1 MVQAVD
7 TILASGH
14 SLNIFWVV
22 IRYLPEFCLE
32 QTINDNS
39 GKVLEAITQNFF
51 QRELPQNIF
60 YIIFAVQY
68 ILILQRIKL
77 TTEYNLP
84 ANTAQPGVAIIA
96 SANKT

>member
-1 MVQAVD
+1 M
-7 TILASGH
+7 
-14 SLNIFWVV
+14 

-68 ILILQRIKL
+68 IIILLQRIKL
-77 TTEYNLP
+77 TTKHNLP

-96 SANKT
+96 SANKS